1 MYQVLIVINENT
13 ISVTLL
19 FRITSESVKIFKL
32 LKSLINLLMGIKITK
47 CLIVWHFKI
56 Q

>member
-19 FRITSESVKIFKL
+19 FRITSVKICKL

>member
-19 FRITSESVKIFKL
+19 FRITSVKIFKL

-47 CLIVWHFKI
+47 CLIVWHFKL